1 MKHTPS
7 LYSIERKSCLALYIT
22 QQLLHLE
29 HYETTDQVTAAR
41 ALRELLLNQLDLLD
55 IPLNGTAPAPLVS
68 GLAAATITMVPDT
81 AVITPAQMDQAD
93 EHLEA
98 HAYDMIQEQAL
109 VDYSSLIAAAE
120 KGITDEVGTKV

>member
-55 IPLNGTAPAPLVS
+55 IALNGTATAPLVS

-81 AVITPAQMDQAD
+81 AATATAVAEPVQI
-93 EHLEA
+93 
-98 HAYDMIQEQAL
+98 
-109 VDYSSLIAAAE
+109 DYSTLIETAE
-120 KGITDEVGTKV
+120 KGITDEMGTKV